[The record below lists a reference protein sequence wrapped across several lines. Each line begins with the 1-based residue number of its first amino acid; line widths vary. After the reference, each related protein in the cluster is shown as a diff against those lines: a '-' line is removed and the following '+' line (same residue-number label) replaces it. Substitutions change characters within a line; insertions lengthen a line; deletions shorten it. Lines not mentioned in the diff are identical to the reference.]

1 MNCLIINYWVWR
13 YTQKNKVTL
22 KRKKKTKMFFFQTDW
37 IWSVLP
43 ICSWVWHHPLK
54 HGQATRSH
62 AHEGNWVSIPWQPST
77 TKNTSVRGGTSW
89 IPPSSLLGFLL
100 APTCTSLLQ
109 AARAAES
116 LWMQQ
121 PLLCPENT
129 VLWQLSPV
137 FGSCNFSAPSFVMS
151 LNTGGK
157 KVNTDV
163 PFRTQYCTVIYFLHS
178 DQLWLSSPFLTSF

>member
-1 MNCLIINYWVWR
+1 MALYSKKQSH
-13 YTQKNKVTL
+13 TEK
-22 KRKKKTKMFFFQTDW
+22 KKKTEMFFFQTDW

-54 HGQATRSH
+54 HGQVTRSH

-137 FGSCNFSAPSFVMS
+137 FGSCNFFCPLFC
-151 LNTGGK
+151 
-157 KVNTDV
+157 DV
-163 PFRTQYCTVIYFLHS
+163 PEYWGEESKYRCPI
-178 DQLWLSSPFLTSF
+178 